1 MQDAAQA
8 VTMAAMRNGWPSVVD
23 WRILSRADDIKIGSR
38 ESRRARER
46 KLQEQQAGDDC
57 RQQPRKAALSLEV
70 WIHRRRLWFQDER
83 LERDTK
89 AVKQTPIEPICG
101 ETPRRICVMRAKR
114 GPLAVKFARR
124 RTSRA
129 VGLQAAR
136 PGRP

>member
-89 AVKQTPIEPICG
+89 AVKH
-101 ETPRRICVMRAKR
+101 RK
-114 GPLAVKFARR
+114 
-124 RTSRA
+124 
-129 VGLQAAR
+129 
-136 PGRP
+136 